1 MEDSLSAYTKGD
13 TVAGERFYSEVK
25 LCARVVKG
33 IGGSLNI
40 NASDLYGNYYN
51 KVWSSGLQGFGG
63 RWMFKSLHKR
73 LMRSEGQR
81 ILEIGA
87 GSGEALKF
95 ISPTPIWE
103 TYVAL
108 DQNCGLADPSLF
120 ESIKRGDFVDFGSIN
135 FVNARAES
143 IPYPDNYF
151 DAVISTCV
159 LAHVTDPEK
168 VFSELRR
175 VTKSNGQIVILM
187 PSDPGIMNR
196 LIKVLITYPKM
207 KRSGIKNPRLE
218 YAREHRNAIGNLIAL
233 ANHVFTSDKK
243 FWKAIPLRLCSW
255 NFNLFFLFDCK
266 VIK

>member
-1 MEDSLSAYTKGD
+1 MEEQFSSRSLTGFASRERLGDSLTNN
-13 TVAGERFYSEVK
+13 F
-25 LCARVVKG
+25 
-33 IGGSLNI
+33 
-40 NASDLYGNYYN
+40 SDLYKNHYN
-51 KVWSSGLQGFGG
+51 QVWSSGLQGFGSS
-63 RWMFKSLHKR
+63 WMLRSLHKK

-95 ISPTPIWE
+95 ISPAPIWD

-120 ESIKRGDFVDFGSIN
+120 ESIKRGDFAAFGPVS

-151 DAVISTCV
+151 DASISTCV
-159 LAHVTDPEK
+159 LAHVMNPEK

-175 VTKSNGQIVILM
+175 VTKPNGQLVVCM
-187 PSDPGIMNR
+187 PCDPGIINR
-196 LIKVLITYPKM
+196 FIKVLITYPKM
-207 KRSGIKNPRLE
+207 KKSGINNPRLE

-243 FWKAIPLRLCSW
+243 SWRAIPFRLYSW

-266 VIK
+266 VIKEEIV

>member
-1 MEDSLSAYTKGD
+1 M
-13 TVAGERFYSEVK
+13 
-25 LCARVVKG
+25 KG

-40 NASDLYGNYYN
+40 YASDLYRNYYN
-51 KVWSSGLQGFGG
+51 KVWSSGLQGLGS
-63 RWMFKSLHKR
+63 RWMLNSLYKK
-73 LMRSEGQR
+73 LIRSEGQR

-95 ISPTPIWE
+95 ILPTPIWE

-120 ESIKRGDFVDFGSIN
+120 KSIKRGDFADFGPVN

-151 DAVISTCV
+151 DAAISTCV
-159 LAHVTDPEK
+159 LAHVTDPET

-175 VTKSNGQIVILM
+175 VTKPNGQIVILL
-187 PSDPGIMNR
+187 PCDPGVMNR
-196 LIKVLITYPKM
+196 FFKILITYPKM
-207 KRSGIKNPRLE
+207 KRSGINNPRLE
-218 YAREHRNAIGNLIAL
+218 YAREHRNAIGNLIAI
-233 ANHVFTSDKK
+233 ANHVFARDKK
-243 FWKAIPLRLCSW
+243 FWKAIPLRLYSW